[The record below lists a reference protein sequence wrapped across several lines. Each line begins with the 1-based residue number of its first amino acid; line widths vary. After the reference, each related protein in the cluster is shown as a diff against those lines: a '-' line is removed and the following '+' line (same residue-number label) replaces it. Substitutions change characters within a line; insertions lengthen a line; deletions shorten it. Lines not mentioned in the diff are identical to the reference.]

1 MNDDGVYTYYALK
14 DPATNL
20 YFSGP
25 VDGIWKFEVKPT
37 VDSSGRI
44 TKFNSEKMA
53 RLAIHEMMD
62 LMGDD
67 IYDDGEYDPASYE
80 IVLFTDVGMDIE
92 SNCRII
98 HNR

>member
-1 MNDDGVYTYYALK
+1 MQVIVIATTPTTDDGVPTYYALK

-25 VDGIWKFEVKPT
+25 VDGIWKFEVKPK

-62 LMGDD
+62 VMGED

-80 IVLFTDVGMDIE
+80 IVLITNQQGE
-92 SNCRII
+92 
-98 HNR
+98 